1 MQENGVIQENKM
13 GTRPVNRLLVSMALP
28 LMISMLVQALYN
40 VVDSVYVAQLSQNAL
55 NAVSLSFP
63 IQNLMIAVASG
74 TGVGV
79 NALLS
84 KSLGEKNHEMA
95 NKFAINGVFLAICSY
110 IVTLIFGLTC
120 VEVFFRSQ
128 TTISEIIS
136 GGVDYLSI
144 CCCFSFG
151 IYGQIIFERLMQST
165 GKTIYSMFT
174 QGLGAIV
181 NIILDPILI
190 FGYLGFQPMGVAG
203 AAIATVIGQ
212 ICSMILGIILNHHFN
227 KEVRIHPK
235 GFRPS
240 GKIIWNI
247 YRIGIPSIIMVSIS
261 SVMTY
266 FINKLLIAIETTAT
280 AAAVFGAYYKLQSF
294 VFMPVFGL
302 TNAMIP
308 IIGYNLGAGN
318 KHRMLKTYRLSV
330 MYALIVMI
338 LGMAA
343 MLFLPN
349 VLLSFFNASSMMMQ
363 IGEPALRIICLS
375 FPFAAFGIVAGS
387 FFQACGNGLVS
398 MIMSIARQLVVLVPV
413 AYILGYAAGV
423 EFVWYAFPI
432 AELASCGVA
441 AFGRFYINKKI
452 LSKMPEE
459 PINTSLQSEM
469 GTDEQSE
476 VPTAN

>member
-280 AAAVFGAYYKLQSF
+280 ASC
-294 VFMPVFGL
+294 
-302 TNAMIP
+302 
-308 IIGYNLGAGN
+308 
-318 KHRMLKTYRLSV
+318 R
-330 MYALIVMI
+330 ALY
-338 LGMAA
+338 
-343 MLFLPN
+343 
-349 VLLSFFNASSMMMQ
+349 SC
-363 IGEPALRIICLS
+363 RCL
-375 FPFAAFGIVAGS
+375 
-387 FFQACGNGLVS
+387 
-398 MIMSIARQLVVLVPV
+398 
-413 AYILGYAAGV
+413 
-423 EFVWYAFPI
+423 
-432 AELASCGVA
+432 
-441 AFGRFYINKKI
+441 
-452 LSKMPEE
+452 
-459 PINTSLQSEM
+459 
-469 GTDEQSE
+469 D
-476 VPTAN
+476 